1 MIENK
6 GFLWTLKS
14 VPKEVGATETGRAIA
29 NKGLLMNGALT
40 AIACRKGRFEEMNPL
55 HSTKDLPLGSSARV
69 SWYALQVRSR
79 KEAYVASQI
88 EGQGFECLLPTYKSI
103 RKWSDRVKELE
114 QPLFPGYL
122 FCRFDFQNR
131 RPVITTPGV
140 LQIVGFGRTAAPV
153 ADEEIRALQL
163 AVSSDIPKQPWP
175 YLEIGQKVQV
185 VYGNLTGLEGILVN
199 VKGNHRVVLSVK
211 LLQRSVALEVET
223 SWLCPVR
230 EAGRASLAQRIL
242 WPVRA

>member
-1 MIENK
+1 MDSLNDFAAPI
-6 GFLWTLKS
+6 
-14 VPKEVGATETGRAIA
+14 TGS
-29 NKGLLMNGALT
+29 KL
-40 AIACRKGRFEEMNPL
+40 
-55 HSTKDLPLGSSARV
+55 

-79 KEAYVASQI
+79 KEGYIASQI
-88 EGQGFECLLPTYKSI
+88 QGQGFECLLPTYKSI

-140 LQIVGFGRTAAPV
+140 FQIVGFGRTATPV

-163 AVSSDIPKQPWP
+163 AVSSEAPKQPWP
-175 YLEIGQKVQV
+175 YLEVGQRVQV

-199 VKGNHRVVLSVK
+199 IKGNHRVVLSVT

-223 SWLCPVR
+223 SWLSPVKVANR
-230 EAGRASLAQRIL
+230 EILAQRIL
-242 WPVRA
+242 RPVRA